1 MNSVSNQTYHSPVQG
16 RIELIIGPM
25 FSGKT
30 TELMR
35 RITRHRLARH
45 TCLVI
50 KYKLDTRYSFDK
62 LSSHD
67 HQMCPAIACSRL
79 SEANDHLKDVQ
90 VIGVDEGQF
99 YPDLLQF
106 CETQAN
112 AGRVVIVSALDGDF
126 QRKRFN
132 DVVDLIPMAESV
144 EKLTAVCCVCGDT
157 ASFSKRI
164 ALSSK
169 LQLIGGMEAYQAVC
183 RRCYFDGHV
192 QCPKVKQ
199 GMAVSLSNDQIDSPI
214 RENPLSPPQVPV

>member
-1 MNSVSNQTYHSPVQG
+1 MNSSTQPAYHSPVQG
-16 RIELIIGPM
+16 SIELIIGPM

-45 TCLVI
+45 SCLVI
-50 KYKLDTRYSFDK
+50 KFKLDTRYSFDK

-67 HQMCPAIACSRL
+67 RQMCPAIACSRL
-79 SEANDHLKDVQ
+79 SEAEDHLKDVQ
-90 VIGVDEGQF
+90 VIGIDEGQF

-112 AGRVVIVSALDGDF
+112 AGRIVIISALDGDF

-144 EKLTAVCCVCGDT
+144 VKLTAVCSVCGDS

-169 LQLIGGMEAYQAVC
+169 QQLIGGMESYQAVC
-183 RRCYFDGHV
+183 RRCYFDGHL
-192 QCPKVKQ
+192 QSSNSKQSCPI
-199 GMAVSLSNDQIDSPI
+199 GMANECTDSPLE
-214 RENPLSPPQVPV
+214 ENPLSPPQVPV